1 MSEMNNPDYTCG
13 LSDEE
18 MTFRFKEAIRLDE
31 EKRTIMGLPNARYDE
46 VNKKAYLEF
55 PDGKRQYV

>member
-1 MSEMNNPDYTCG
+1 MWT

-18 MTFRFKEAIRLDE
+18 MTFRFKEAIRLAE
-31 EKRTIMGLPNARYDE
+31 EKHTIIGLPNARYDE